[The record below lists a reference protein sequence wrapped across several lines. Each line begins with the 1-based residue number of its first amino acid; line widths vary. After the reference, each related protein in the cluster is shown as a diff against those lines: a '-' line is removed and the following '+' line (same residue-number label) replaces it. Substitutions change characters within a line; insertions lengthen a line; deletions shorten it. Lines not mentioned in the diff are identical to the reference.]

1 MSSNGGSP
9 GLDGMSVE
17 RFAKE
22 CQSRL
27 LAVKEPIKTGTD
39 EPKPVKRVWIE
50 KLGRRDK

>member
-9 GLDGMSVE
+9 GVDGISVE

-27 LAVKEPIKTGTD
+27 LAVKEQIKTGTY